1 MNEKVVHVIV
11 VGLSEEGRRQL
22 DQKTLEMLHYND
34 PSWQYQSYWCDS
46 VEQAELLWAVS
57 LPLLA
62 LPMLPPPRQGQRRRT
77 YDAMILA
84 GMQIGVRH

>member
-1 MNEKVVHVIV
+1 M
-11 VGLSEEGRRQL
+11 
-22 DQKTLEMLHYND
+22 TLRCCRSRDLALPLLRAPVTYPCGVCH
-34 PSWQYQSYWCDS
+34 
-46 VEQAELLWAVS
+46 ELLWAVS

-62 LPMLPPPRQGQRRRT
+62 LPMLPPPCQGQRRRT